1 MDPTLAAR
9 ALSAATEIT
18 STALSGDDPGAV
30 LDTVVARAAEL
41 ADADLGLAMVSTDD
55 GRVVVEAAHYAT
67 AHPTRDGNGR
77 PGTGTPTTAAGL
89 GARHAPEG
97 AERTGEPRA
106 TLGDPTGSTA
116 PAGDA
121 RLSDS
126 DRPSASLDSDTR
138 ASSAAGDGARLSGG
152 PDSGTNAGSAAGDGA
167 RPSSGP
173 DSGTPDPGT
182 RASSADGDGAQP
194 SGGPDSGTNAGSV
207 AAGDGTQPF
216 AAPESTS
223 LSGTPSAGESLRGLT
238 LPADSAA
245 GQVARGGE
253 PVSSEDFTV
262 DPRTAPFVPVELHG
276 YGPFAAAP
284 FGSGG
289 RVLGSLTVYRKR
301 GREPFSAG
309 TVEMLVAFAAQAGVV
324 LALAEGA
331 NARHRVALYEERER
345 IARELHDVIVQR
357 LYGAGMQLDRVR
369 RNMRKRFA
377 QADGARLSD
386 AIDQLDQTIE
396 EIRGTVRALRSPEP
410 RHDTGTPT
418 DLAESARGEV
428 RIAGELLGYPPTLE
442 LSGEFADIPA
452 ERADHIRAALREALS
467 NVVRHSGAS
476 ETRVTLTRDSG
487 GVKLRVRDNGS
498 GVPQGVAT
506 RGLRHL
512 AERADAAGGKFFLNS
527 SPSLGTLVAF
537 DLPLD

>member
-1 MDPTLAAR
+1 MTVTIPGRGAGVALGSVLLMDPTLAAR

-18 STALSGDDPGAV
+18 STALSGDDPEAV

-41 ADADLGLAMVSTDD
+41 ADADLGLAMVSADD
-55 GRVVVEAAHYAT
+55 GRVVVEAAH
-67 AHPTRDGNGR
+67 DVS
-77 PGTGTPTTAAGL
+77 
-89 GARHAPEG
+89 GA
-97 AERTGEPRA
+97 
-106 TLGDPTGSTA
+106 D
-116 PAGDA
+116 
-121 RLSDS
+121 
-126 DRPSASLDSDTR
+126 DT
-138 ASSAAGDGARLSGG
+138 
-152 PDSGTNAGSAAGDGA
+152 
-167 RPSSGP
+167 
-173 DSGTPDPGT
+173 
-182 RASSADGDGAQP
+182 
-194 SGGPDSGTNAGSV
+194 
-207 AAGDGTQPF
+207 
-216 AAPESTS
+216 
-223 LSGTPSAGESLRGLT
+223 LRGLT

-245 GQVARGGE
+245 GRVARGGE
-253 PVSSEDFTV
+253 PVASDNFLV
-262 DPRTAPFVPVELHG
+262 DPRTAPYVPDELRG

-289 RVLGSLTVYRKR
+289 RVLGALTVYRR
-301 GREPFSAG
+301 QGSEPFSAG
-309 TVEMLVAFAAQAGVV
+309 TVEMLAAFAAQAGVV

-331 NARHRVALYEERER
+331 NARHRVTLYQERER

-410 RHDTGTPT
+410 RHDTGTPA

-442 LSGEFADIPA
+442 LSGEFADVPA
-452 ERADHIRAALREALS
+452 VPADHIRAALREALS

-476 ETRVTLTRDSG
+476 ETRVSLTRDAE

-512 AERADAAGGKFFLNS
+512 AERAEAAGGKFFINS

>member
-18 STALSGDDPGAV
+18 STALSGDDPGEV

-41 ADADLGLAMVSTDD
+41 ADADLGLAMVSADD

-67 AHPTRDGNGR
+67 AHP
-77 PGTGTPTTAAGL
+77 
-89 GARHAPEG
+89 
-97 AERTGEPRA
+97 
-106 TLGDPTGSTA
+106 DPTGSG
-116 PAGDA
+116 AGRA
-121 RLSDS
+121 GE
-126 DRPSASLDSDTR
+126 PSR
-138 ASSAAGDGARLSGG
+138 G
-152 PDSGTNAGSAAGDGA
+152 
-167 RPSSGP
+167 
-173 DSGTPDPGT
+173 PDPGDGET
-182 RASSADGDGAQP
+182 ADAAAVLEGA
-194 SGGPDSGTNAGSV
+194 A
-207 AAGDGTQPF
+207 
-216 AAPESTS
+216 
-223 LSGTPSAGESLRGLT
+223 ESLRGLA

-245 GQVARGGE
+245 GRVARGGE
-253 PVSSEDFTV
+253 PVASEDFTV
-262 DPRTAPFVPVELHG
+262 DPRTAPFVPAELHG

-289 RVLGSLTVYRKR
+289 RVLGALTVYRKR
-301 GREPFSAG
+301 GSEPFSAG

-410 RHDTGTPT
+410 RHDTGTPA

-442 LSGEFADIPA
+442 LSGEFADVPA

>member
-1 MDPTLAAR
+1 MIGSSSALGVPPQRRAIMTELMDPTLAAR

-41 ADADLGLAMVSTDD
+41 ADADLGLAMVSADD

-67 AHPTRDGNGR
+67 ADE
-77 PGTGTPTTAAGL
+77 ADDADDAE
-89 GARHAPEG
+89 AR
-97 AERTGEPRA
+97 
-106 TLGDPTGSTA
+106 
-116 PAGDA
+116 
-121 RLSDS
+121 
-126 DRPSASLDSDTR
+126 
-138 ASSAAGDGARLSGG
+138 
-152 PDSGTNAGSAAGDGA
+152 
-167 RPSSGP
+167 
-173 DSGTPDPGT
+173 
-182 RASSADGDGAQP
+182 
-194 SGGPDSGTNAGSV
+194 
-207 AAGDGTQPF
+207 
-216 AAPESTS
+216 
-223 LSGTPSAGESLRGLT
+223 GESLRGLA

-245 GQVARGGE
+245 GRVARGGE
-253 PVSSEDFTV
+253 PVASDDFTV
-262 DPRTAPFVPVELHG
+262 DPRTAPFVPAELHG
-276 YGPFAAAP
+276 YGAFAAAP

-289 RVLGSLTVYRKR
+289 RVLGALTVYRKR

-331 NARHRVALYEERER
+331 IARHRVALYEERER

-476 ETRVTLTRDSG
+476 ETRVTLARDSD

>member
-1 MDPTLAAR
+1 MTGLMDPMLAAR
-9 ALSAATEIT
+9 ALSAATEIN
-18 STALSGDDPGAV
+18 STALSGDEPGAV

-41 ADADLGLAMVSTDD
+41 ADADLGLAMVTADD
-55 GRVVVEAAHYAT
+55 GRVVVEAAHYAERRANT
-67 AHPTRDGNGR
+67 TGEVSG
-77 PGTGTPTTAAGL
+77 PGDLSESEAGSGL
-89 GARHAPEG
+89 GGDSQGSPVAG
-97 AERTGEPRA
+97 ATGGASDSSRADGSRASESRERGSGLDGGSQELPGAGSGSPVARA
-106 TLGDPTGSTA
+106 TGGASGLGRTDGLRGSESGSRTA
-116 PAGDA
+116 GGAQARPVTAGREGLSVADATADVSDSGRADGSSGQSGTADPAGA
-121 RLSDS
+121 PGS
-126 DRPSASLDSDTR
+126 
-138 ASSAAGDGARLSGG
+138 GA
-152 PDSGTNAGSAAGDGA
+152 PKAWI
-167 RPSSGP
+167 
-173 DSGTPDPGT
+173 
-182 RASSADGDGAQP
+182 
-194 SGGPDSGTNAGSV
+194 
-207 AAGDGTQPF
+207 
-216 AAPESTS
+216 
-223 LSGTPSAGESLRGLT
+223 ESLRGLS
-238 LPADSAA
+238 LSADSAA
-245 GQVARGGE
+245 GRVARGAE
-253 PVSSEDFTV
+253 PVASADFTT
-262 DPRTAPFVPVELHG
+262 DPRTAPYVPDELRD

-442 LSGEFADIPA
+442 LSGEFADIRA

-476 ETRVTLTRDSG
+476 ETRVTLTRDSQ

>member
-1 MDPTLAAR
+1 VIDSRGVLAALSPRRAIMTELMDPTLAAR

-41 ADADLGLAMVSTDD
+41 ADADLGLAMVSTED

-67 AHPTRDGNGR
+67 AHPAGEGYAR
-77 PGTGTPTTAAGL
+77 PGTG
-89 GARHAPEG
+89 AP
-97 AERTGEPRA
+97 
-106 TLGDPTGSTA
+106 TLGDASATGPTA
-116 PAGDA
+116 AAGDA
-121 RLSDS
+121 RFGGSAEPGSSDS
-126 DRPSASLDSDTR
+126 SAHV
-138 ASSAAGDGARLSGG
+138 
-152 PDSGTNAGSAAGDGA
+152 GSAAGGPTASAGDA
-167 RPSSGP
+167 RPVGS
-173 DSGTPDPGT
+173 
-182 RASSADGDGAQP
+182 AQP
-194 SGGPDSGTNAGSV
+194 SGGPGPGTDPGRPPATPGDAGATGS
-207 AAGDGTQPF
+207 TQPSGAPVSEAF
-216 AAPESTS
+216 PGAA
-223 LSGTPSAGESLRGLT
+223 SAGESLRGLA

-262 DPRTAPFVPVELHG
+262 DPRTAPYVPAELHG

-442 LSGEFADIPA
+442 LSGEFADVPA

>member
-1 MDPTLAAR
+1 MTELMDPTLAAR

-41 ADADLGLAMVSTDD
+41 ADADLGLAMVSTED

-67 AHPTRDGNGR
+67 AHPAADDARSGQAASRGDTAAREAPAAPG
-77 PGTGTPTTAAGL
+77 GTGETPDG
-89 GARHAPEG
+89 
-97 AERTGEPRA
+97 TGE
-106 TLGDPTGSTA
+106 TTA
-116 PAGDA
+116 PAG
-121 RLSDS
+121 
-126 DRPSASLDSDTR
+126 
-138 ASSAAGDGARLSGG
+138 GARSG
-152 PDSGTNAGSAAGDGA
+152 SAQSAGSPQPGA
-167 RPSSGP
+167 L
-173 DSGTPDPGT
+173 
-182 RASSADGDGAQP
+182 
-194 SGGPDSGTNAGSV
+194 
-207 AAGDGTQPF
+207 
-216 AAPESTS
+216 PET
-223 LSGTPSAGESLRGLT
+223 TSAGESLRGLA

-262 DPRTAPFVPVELHG
+262 DPRTAPYVPAELQG

-442 LSGEFADIPA
+442 LSGEFADVPA

-476 ETRVTLTRDSG
+476 ETRVTLTRDSD

>member
-1 MDPTLAAR
+1 MTVTISGLGLGSALRSELLMDPTLAAR

-18 STALSGDDPGAV
+18 STALSGDDPEAV
-30 LDTVVARAAEL
+30 LETVVARAVEL
-41 ADADLGLAMVSTDD
+41 ADADLGLAMVSADD
-55 GRVVVEAAHYAT
+55 GRVVVEAAYGV
-67 AHPTRDGNGR
+67 DG
-77 PGTGTPTTAAGL
+77 L
-89 GARHAPEG
+89 L
-97 AERTGEPRA
+97 AE
-106 TLGDPTGSTA
+106 A
-116 PAGDA
+116 PAGDVE
-121 RLSDS
+121 
-126 DRPSASLDSDTR
+126 
-138 ASSAAGDGARLSGG
+138 GG
-152 PDSGTNAGSAAGDGA
+152 P
-167 RPSSGP
+167 
-173 DSGTPDPGT
+173 
-182 RASSADGDGAQP
+182 
-194 SGGPDSGTNAGSV
+194 V
-207 AAGDGTQPF
+207 
-216 AAPESTS
+216 
-223 LSGTPSAGESLRGLT
+223 GELRGLT
-238 LPADSAA
+238 LETDSAA
-245 GQVARGGE
+245 GQVARGSE
-253 PVSSEDFTV
+253 PIAAEDFIV
-262 DPRTAPFVPVELHG
+262 DPRTAPYVPDELRG

-289 RVLGSLTVYRKR
+289 RVLGALTVYRR
-301 GREPFSAG
+301 QGREPFSAG
-309 TVEMLVAFAAQAGVV
+309 TVEMLAAFAAQAGVV

-331 NARHRVALYEERER
+331 NARHRVTLYQERER

-357 LYGAGMQLDRVR
+357 LYGTGMQLDRVR

-410 RHDTGTPT
+410 RHDPGTPT

-476 ETRVTLTRDSG
+476 ETRVTLTRDAE

-512 AERADAAGGKFFLNS
+512 AERADAAGGRFFLNS

-537 DLPLD
+537 DLPLG

>member
-41 ADADLGLAMVSTDD
+41 ADADLGLAMVSTED
-55 GRVVVEAAHYAT
+55 GQVVVEAAHYAT
-67 AHPTRDGNGR
+67 GR
-77 PGTGTPTTAAGL
+77 PADGERAGSGGAAG
-89 GARHAPEG
+89 GGEA
-97 AERTGEPRA
+97 TGEP
-106 TLGDPTGSTA
+106 
-116 PAGDA
+116 AG
-121 RLSDS
+121 
-126 DRPSASLDSDTR
+126 
-138 ASSAAGDGARLSGG
+138 G
-152 PDSGTNAGSAAGDGA
+152 GSAANE
-167 RPSSGP
+167 PSGKPATGGSNAAA
-173 DSGTPDPGT
+173 DS
-182 RASSADGDGAQP
+182 SSA
-194 SGGPDSGTNAGSV
+194 
-207 AAGDGTQPF
+207 
-216 AAPESTS
+216 
-223 LSGTPSAGESLRGLT
+223 ESLRGLT

-253 PVSSEDFTV
+253 PVSSADFTV
-262 DPRTAPFVPVELHG
+262 DPRTAPYVPAELHG
-276 YGPFAAAP
+276 YGAFAAAP

>member
-1 MDPTLAAR
+1 MTELMDPTLAAR

-41 ADADLGLAMVSTDD
+41 ADADLGLAMVSADD

-67 AHPTRDGNGR
+67 GHPVAGGLDSAADEPPAVSGAGTALGADGGTRTSAADGGTR
-77 PGTGTPTTAAGL
+77 IPGT
-89 GARHAPEG
+89 
-97 AERTGEPRA
+97 
-106 TLGDPTGSTA
+106 
-116 PAGDA
+116 DA
-121 RLSDS
+121 
-126 DRPSASLDSDTR
+126 
-138 ASSAAGDGARLSGG
+138 GG
-152 PDSGTNAGSAAGDGA
+152 PAATGADSAIANAA
-167 RPSSGP
+167 
-173 DSGTPDPGT
+173 
-182 RASSADGDGAQP
+182 ADG
-194 SGGPDSGTNAGSV
+194 GSV
-207 AAGDGTQPF
+207 ANAAADGGNSST
-216 AAPESTS
+216 AADG
-223 LSGTPSAGESLRGLT
+223 GTPASGAGESLRGLS

-245 GQVARGGE
+245 GRVARGGE
-253 PVSSEDFTV
+253 PVSSDDFTV
-262 DPRTAPFVPVELHG
+262 DPRTAPYVPVELHG

-289 RVLGSLTVYRKR
+289 RVLGALTVYRKR

-410 RHDTGTPT
+410 RHDTGTPA

-442 LSGEFADIPA
+442 LSGEFADVPA

-476 ETRVTLTRDSG
+476 ETRVTLARDSH

>member
-1 MDPTLAAR
+1 MTELMDPTLAAR

-41 ADADLGLAMVSTDD
+41 ADADLGLAMVSTED

-67 AHPTRDGNGR
+67 PAEPNTGSAALARDAR
-77 PGTGTPTTAAGL
+77 PANSGGPESAAP
-89 GARHAPEG
+89 ADSSA
-97 AERTGEPRA
+97 
-106 TLGDPTGSTA
+106 TGSTALGDFDGPQSPPLGASSATGPAA

-121 RLSDS
+121 R
-126 DRPSASLDSDTR
+126 PAG
-138 ASSAAGDGARLSGG
+138 AGAA
-152 PDSGTNAGSAAGDGA
+152 
-167 RPSSGP
+167 
-173 DSGTPDPGT
+173 
-182 RASSADGDGAQP
+182 
-194 SGGPDSGTNAGSV
+194 
-207 AAGDGTQPF
+207 
-216 AAPESTS
+216 
-223 LSGTPSAGESLRGLT
+223 AGESLRGLA

-262 DPRTAPFVPVELHG
+262 DPRTAPFVPAELHG

>member
-1 MDPTLAAR
+1 MTELMDPTLAAR

-41 ADADLGLAMVSTDD
+41 ADADLGLAMVSADD

-67 AHPTRDGNGR
+67 PHPGEVAASADGLRATPTR
-77 PGTGTPTTAAGL
+77 TGVTEVE
-89 GARHAPEG
+89 PEG
-97 AERTGEPRA
+97 EP
-106 TLGDPTGSTA
+106 G
-116 PAGDA
+116 
-121 RLSDS
+121 
-126 DRPSASLDSDTR
+126 R
-138 ASSAAGDGARLSGG
+138 ASEPNASAGNAV
-152 PDSGTNAGSAAGDGA
+152 AGSAASAPTAPEPDTS
-167 RPSSGP
+167 RPSARGSEP
-173 DSGTPDPGT
+173 AAADS
-182 RASSADGDGAQP
+182 
-194 SGGPDSGTNAGSV
+194 
-207 AAGDGTQPF
+207 
-216 AAPESTS
+216 STDV
-223 LSGTPSAGESLRGLT
+223 PVVGESLRGLS

-245 GQVARGGE
+245 GRVARGGE
-253 PVSSEDFTV
+253 PIASDDFTV
-262 DPRTAPFVPVELHG
+262 DPRTAPYVPAELHG

-289 RVLGSLTVYRKR
+289 RVLGALTVYRKQ

-396 EIRGTVRALRSPEP
+396 EIRGTVRALRSAEP
-410 RHDTGTPT
+410 RHDTGTPA

-442 LSGEFADIPA
+442 LSGEFADVPA

-476 ETRVTLTRDSG
+476 ETRVTLARDSH

>member
-1 MDPTLAAR
+1 MTVTISGLGQGSALRSELLMDPTLAAR

-18 STALSGDDPGAV
+18 STALSGDDPEGV
-30 LDTVVARAAEL
+30 LETVVARAVEL
-41 ADADLGLAMVSTDD
+41 ADADLGLAMVSADD
-55 GRVVVEAAHYAT
+55 GRVVVEAAYGV
-67 AHPTRDGNGR
+67 DGFLAEVQ
-77 PGTGTPTTAAGL
+77 TG
-89 GARHAPEG
+89 
-97 AERTGEPRA
+97 
-106 TLGDPTGSTA
+106 
-116 PAGDA
+116 
-121 RLSDS
+121 
-126 DRPSASLDSDTR
+126 
-138 ASSAAGDGARLSGG
+138 
-152 PDSGTNAGSAAGDGA
+152 
-167 RPSSGP
+167 
-173 DSGTPDPGT
+173 
-182 RASSADGDGAQP
+182 DGDG
-194 SGGPDSGTNAGSV
+194 GPV
-207 AAGDGTQPF
+207 
-216 AAPESTS
+216 
-223 LSGTPSAGESLRGLT
+223 GELRGLT
-238 LPADSAA
+238 LGTDSAA
-245 GQVARGGE
+245 GQVARGSE
-253 PVSSEDFTV
+253 PIAAEDFIV
-262 DPRTAPFVPVELHG
+262 DPRTAPYVPDELRG

-289 RVLGSLTVYRKR
+289 RVLGALTVYRR
-301 GREPFSAG
+301 QGREPFSAG
-309 TVEMLVAFAAQAGVV
+309 TVEMLAAFAAQAGVV

-331 NARHRVALYEERER
+331 NARHRVTLYQERER

-357 LYGAGMQLDRVR
+357 LYGTGMQLDRVR

-410 RHDTGTPT
+410 RHDPGTPT

-476 ETRVTLTRDSG
+476 ETRVTLTRDAE

-512 AERADAAGGKFFLNS
+512 AERADAAGGRFFLNS

-537 DLPLD
+537 DLPLE

>member
-18 STALSGDDPGAV
+18 STALSGDDPEGV
-30 LDTVVARAAEL
+30 LETVVARAVEL
-41 ADADLGLAMVSTDD
+41 ADADLGLAMVSAED
-55 GRVVVEAAHYAT
+55 GQVVVEAVYGVSDVLASI
-67 AHPTRDGNGR
+67 PGDGSR
-77 PGTGTPTTAAGL
+77 
-89 GARHAPEG
+89 RRREG
-97 AERTGEPRA
+97 AVTVGHASGEA
-106 TLGDPTGSTA
+106 TDKVG
-116 PAGDA
+116 
-121 RLSDS
+121 RV
-126 DRPSASLDSDTR
+126 ASGH
-138 ASSAAGDGARLSGG
+138 AGDGE
-152 PDSGTNAGSAAGDGA
+152 TGA
-167 RPSSGP
+167 PVS
-173 DSGTPDPGT
+173 
-182 RASSADGDGAQP
+182 
-194 SGGPDSGTNAGSV
+194 
-207 AAGDGTQPF
+207 
-216 AAPESTS
+216 E
-223 LSGTPSAGESLRGLT
+223 LRGLT
-238 LPADSAA
+238 LEADSAA
-245 GQVARGGE
+245 GRVAGGSE
-253 PVSSEDFTV
+253 PIAADDFVV
-262 DPRTAPFVPVELHG
+262 DPRTAPYVPAELRG

-289 RVLGSLTVYRKR
+289 RVLGALTVYRR
-301 GREPFSAG
+301 QGREPFSAG
-309 TVEMLVAFAAQAGVV
+309 TVEMLAAFAAQAGVV

-331 NARHRVALYEERER
+331 NARHRVTLYQERER

-357 LYGAGMQLDRVR
+357 LYGTGMQLDRVR

-410 RHDTGTPT
+410 RHDPGTPT

-452 ERADHIRAALREALS
+452 ERADHIRAAMREALS

-476 ETRVTLTRDSG
+476 ETRVTLTRDAE

-512 AERADAAGGKFFLNS
+512 AERADTAGGRFFLNS

-537 DLPLD
+537 DLPLE

>member
-1 MDPTLAAR
+1 MTVTISGLGQGSALRSELLMDPTLAAR

-18 STALSGDDPGAV
+18 STALSGDDPEGV
-30 LDTVVARAAEL
+30 LETVVARAVEL
-41 ADADLGLAMVSTDD
+41 ADADLGLAMVSADD
-55 GRVVVEAAHYAT
+55 GRVVVEAAYGV
-67 AHPTRDGNGR
+67 DGF
-77 PGTGTPTTAAGL
+77 L
-89 GARHAPEG
+89 
-97 AERTGEPRA
+97 AEA
-106 TLGDPTGSTA
+106 PTG
-116 PAGDA
+116 DV
-121 RLSDS
+121 D
-126 DRPSASLDSDTR
+126 
-138 ASSAAGDGARLSGG
+138 GG
-152 PDSGTNAGSAAGDGA
+152 P
-167 RPSSGP
+167 
-173 DSGTPDPGT
+173 
-182 RASSADGDGAQP
+182 
-194 SGGPDSGTNAGSV
+194 V
-207 AAGDGTQPF
+207 
-216 AAPESTS
+216 
-223 LSGTPSAGESLRGLT
+223 GELRGLT
-238 LPADSAA
+238 LGTDSAA
-245 GQVARGGE
+245 GQVARGSE
-253 PVSSEDFTV
+253 PIAAEDFIV
-262 DPRTAPFVPVELHG
+262 DPRTAPYVPDELRG

-289 RVLGSLTVYRKR
+289 RVLGALTVYRR
-301 GREPFSAG
+301 QGREPFSAG
-309 TVEMLVAFAAQAGVV
+309 TVEMLAAFAAQAGVV

-331 NARHRVALYEERER
+331 NARHRVTLYQERER

-357 LYGAGMQLDRVR
+357 LYGTGMQLDRVR

-410 RHDTGTPT
+410 RHDPGSPT

-476 ETRVTLTRDSG
+476 ETRVTLTRDSE

-512 AERADAAGGKFFLNS
+512 AERADAAGGRFFLNS

-537 DLPLD
+537 DLPLE

>member
-1 MDPTLAAR
+1 MTELMDPTLAAR

-67 AHPTRDGNGR
+67 AHPAADEPAETGDPATALGNASEGR
-77 PGTGTPTTAAGL
+77 GGPASADARAG
-89 GARHAPEG
+89 EG
-97 AERTGEPRA
+97 AGSAWADASTGPGEPA
-106 TLGDPTGSTA
+106 SADVGA
-116 PAGDA
+116 
-121 RLSDS
+121 
-126 DRPSASLDSDTR
+126 DRGGLA
-138 ASSAAGDGARLSGG
+138 SAAASGG
-152 PDSGTNAGSAAGDGA
+152 PNVGSAATDPGA
-167 RPSSGP
+167 GP
-173 DSGTPDPGT
+173 DGP
-182 RASSADGDGAQP
+182 AS
-194 SGGPDSGTNAGSV
+194 AG
-207 AAGDGTQPF
+207 
-216 AAPESTS
+216 
-223 LSGTPSAGESLRGLT
+223 PSAGPAAADAGAGAGGPAAADLSLRGLA

-245 GQVARGGE
+245 GRVARGGE
-253 PVSSEDFTV
+253 PVASEDFTV
-262 DPRTAPFVPVELHG
+262 DPRTAPYVPAELQG

-289 RVLGSLTVYRKR
+289 RVLGALTVYRKR

-476 ETRVTLTRDSG
+476 ETRVTLTRDSR

>member
-1 MDPTLAAR
+1 MTVTISGLGQGSALRSELLMDPTLAAR

-18 STALSGDDPGAV
+18 STALSGDDPEGV
-30 LDTVVARAAEL
+30 LETVVARAVEL
-41 ADADLGLAMVSTDD
+41 ADADLGLAMVSADD
-55 GRVVVEAAHYAT
+55 GRVVVEAAYGV
-67 AHPTRDGNGR
+67 DGLLAEVS
-77 PGTGTPTTAAGL
+77 TG
-89 GARHAPEG
+89 
-97 AERTGEPRA
+97 
-106 TLGDPTGSTA
+106 
-116 PAGDA
+116 
-121 RLSDS
+121 
-126 DRPSASLDSDTR
+126 
-138 ASSAAGDGARLSGG
+138 
-152 PDSGTNAGSAAGDGA
+152 
-167 RPSSGP
+167 
-173 DSGTPDPGT
+173 
-182 RASSADGDGAQP
+182 DGDG
-194 SGGPDSGTNAGSV
+194 GPV
-207 AAGDGTQPF
+207 
-216 AAPESTS
+216 
-223 LSGTPSAGESLRGLT
+223 GELRGLT
-238 LPADSAA
+238 LGTDSAA
-245 GQVARGGE
+245 GQVARGSE
-253 PVSSEDFTV
+253 PIAAEDFIV
-262 DPRTAPFVPVELHG
+262 DPRTAPYVPDELRG

-289 RVLGSLTVYRKR
+289 RVLGALTVYRR
-301 GREPFSAG
+301 QGREPFSAG
-309 TVEMLVAFAAQAGVV
+309 TVEMLAAFAAQAGVV

-331 NARHRVALYEERER
+331 NARHRVTLYQERER

-357 LYGAGMQLDRVR
+357 LYGTGMQLDRVR

-410 RHDTGTPT
+410 RHDPGTPT

-476 ETRVTLTRDSG
+476 ETRVTLTRDAE

-512 AERADAAGGKFFLNS
+512 AERADAAGGRFFLNS

-537 DLPLD
+537 DLPLE

>member
-1 MDPTLAAR
+1 MIDSHAVFAPGVLAAPPPRRAIMTELMDPTLAAR

-41 ADADLGLAMVSTDD
+41 ADADLGLAMVSADD

-67 AHPTRDGNGR
+67 AHPD
-77 PGTGTPTTAAGL
+77 
-89 GARHAPEG
+89 E
-97 AERTGEPRA
+97 
-106 TLGDPTGSTA
+106 
-116 PAGDA
+116 
-121 RLSDS
+121 
-126 DRPSASLDSDTR
+126 
-138 ASSAAGDGARLSGG
+138 
-152 PDSGTNAGSAAGDGA
+152 
-167 RPSSGP
+167 
-173 DSGTPDPGT
+173 
-182 RASSADGDGAQP
+182 
-194 SGGPDSGTNAGSV
+194 
-207 AAGDGTQPF
+207 
-216 AAPESTS
+216 
-223 LSGTPSAGESLRGLT
+223 
-238 LPADSAA
+238 
-245 GQVARGGE
+245 QVARGGE
-253 PVSSEDFTV
+253 PVVRTGESLRGLALPEDSAAGRVARGGEPVASEDFTV
-262 DPRTAPFVPVELHG
+262 DPRTAPFVPAELQG

-289 RVLGSLTVYRKR
+289 RVLGALTVYRKR

-452 ERADHIRAALREALS
+452 EHADHIRAALREALS

>member
-1 MDPTLAAR
+1 MTELMDPTLAAR

-41 ADADLGLAMVSTDD
+41 ADADLGLAMVSADD

-67 AHPTRDGNGR
+67 AHP
-77 PGTGTPTTAAGL
+77 AAEDP
-89 GARHAPEG
+89 ATPEG
-97 AERTGEPRA
+97 EIDVG
-106 TLGDPTGSTA
+106 
-116 PAGDA
+116 
-121 RLSDS
+121 
-126 DRPSASLDSDTR
+126 
-138 ASSAAGDGARLSGG
+138 
-152 PDSGTNAGSAAGDGA
+152 
-167 RPSSGP
+167 
-173 DSGTPDPGT
+173 
-182 RASSADGDGAQP
+182 
-194 SGGPDSGTNAGSV
+194 
-207 AAGDGTQPF
+207 
-216 AAPESTS
+216 
-223 LSGTPSAGESLRGLT
+223 AGETLRGLS
-238 LPADSAA
+238 LPMDSAA
-245 GQVARGGE
+245 GRVARGGE
-253 PVSSEDFTV
+253 PVASADFIV
-262 DPRTAPFVPVELHG
+262 DPRTAPYVPAELHG

-289 RVLGSLTVYRKR
+289 RVLGALTVYRKR

-512 AERADAAGGKFFLNS
+512 AERADTAGGKFFLNS

-537 DLPLD
+537 DLPVD